1 MFFYNFLIFL
11 LAMKTTSSSTYILN
25 VSGSQLCI
33 TETGQN
39 IGNFTSLAQFVQIF
53 QMQDL
58 EMQLEIDGNMTINE
72 TVILYS
78 NVSFYGG
85 NTNSSSFIFGSSGQI
100 QIISNISSNINF
112 FLANFKIIQSISD
125 LLIFPLLLINNIS
138 FVQISVYIL

>member
-78 NVSFYGG
+78 NVSFYGE
-85 NTNSSSFIFGSSGQI
+85 NTSSPSLILGSSGQI
-100 QIISNISSNINF
+100 QIISNTSSNINF
-112 FLANFKIIQSISD
+112 ILENIVIVSGLSEIV
-125 LLIFPLLLINNIS
+125 IFPFLFINNIS
-138 FVQISVYIL
+138 FAQIKVII

>member
-78 NVSFYGG
+78 NVSFYGE
-85 NTNSSSFIFGSSGQI
+85 NTSSPSLILGSSGQI
-100 QIISNISSNINF
+100 QIISNTSSNINF
-112 FLANFKIIQSISD
+112 IMENIIVVPGLSEIV
-125 LLIFPLLLINNIS
+125 IFPFLLINNIS
-138 FVQISVYIL
+138 FAQIKVII

>member
-100 QIISNISSNINF
+100 QIISNTSSNINF
-112 FLANFKIIQSISD
+112 ILENIVIVSGLSEIV
-125 LLIFPLLLINNIS
+125 IFPFLLINNIS
-138 FVQISVYIL
+138 FAQIKVI